1 MKAEF
6 INPFLEATVNV
17 LKTMAMIT
25 PKAGKPS
32 LKGSSESKGDV
43 SGLIGLT
50 GPAEG
55 SLAVSFSESCALKI
69 VENMLGESFSEM
81 NGQVADAVG
90 ELTNMISGDARAR
103 LQKIGYDFT
112 AAIPTVVS
120 GKSHSIKHI
129 SSGGPTIL
137 LPFNTDSGDFY
148 VEACFS
154 PFKEE

>member
-32 LKGSSESKGDV
+32 LKGGSESKGDV

-50 GPAEG
+50 GLAEG
-55 SLAVSFSESCALKI
+55 SLAVSFSERCALKI
-69 VENMLGESFSEM
+69 VENMLGESFNEI
-81 NGQVADAVG
+81 NGQVSDAVG

-120 GKSHSIKHI
+120 GKSHSIRHI
-129 SSGGPTIL
+129 SNGGPTIL
-137 LPFNTDSGDFY
+137 LPFNTDDGEFY
-148 VEACFS
+148 VEACFA
-154 PFKEE
+154 PLEE